1 MMDNLFLGKLFAHPF
16 SREIALNRRPSL
28 ISLVSRKTAQS
39 HTTIIYIVI
48 RYTNQ
53 SAKYAIFARLI
64 ADLHKAIHKDNP

>member
-16 SREIALNRRPSL
+16 SREIALNRQVLYHLFRA
-28 ISLVSRKTAQS
+28 KTAQS